1 MSRQTTSAER
11 RRLNVMTEKHHPAYV
26 VWELTLR
33 CDHACRHCGSRAGA
47 ARPDELGTEA
57 ALDIVRQLAEM
68 GAREVVLIGGEA
80 YLHEGFIEVLTAL
93 RRAGIS
99 PTVVS
104 GGLAIDADLARDMV
118 GAGVERVSVSVD
130 GLEQSH
136 DQLRMPGSF
145 AAATKALGHLKDAG
159 IRTGTNTTI
168 NRLNRADLEGLYE
181 HLRQAGVGAWQL
193 QIMVPMGRAAD
204 RPDMMLQPY
213 DLIEIMPR
221 VAALKKRAYE
231 DNILIMPGNNLGYF
245 GPEEALLRSLQPE
258 HRDCFLGCTAG
269 RFILG
274 IESDGSVKG
283 CLSLQSASYVAGNV
297 GEQSLAQLWEQAPKL
312 AFTRQRPVA
321 HLWGYCQECPFADP
335 CMSGCSFT
343 SHALF
348 GRPGNNPYCHFR
360 ARHFAKQGK
369 RERLVAE
376 KPASGK
382 PMDHGLFRIELED
395 LDAPDPGA
403 NLDPEQLVKISRK
416 PLRGDDPAWCR

>member
-1 MSRQTTSAER
+1 
-11 RRLNVMTEKHHPAYV
+11 MTEKHHPAYV

-47 ARPDELGTEA
+47 ARPEELGTEA
-57 ALDIVRQLAEM
+57 VLDIARQLAEM

-80 YLHEGFIEVLTAL
+80 YLHEAFLPVLATL
-93 RRAGIS
+93 RKADIA

-104 GGLAIDADLARDMV
+104 GGLGIDAAMARNIAEV
-118 GAGVERVSVSVD
+118 GVERVSVSVD

-145 AAATKALGHLKDAG
+145 AATSKAFGHLKEAG
-159 IRTGTNTTI
+159 IRMGCNTTI
-168 NRLNRADLEGLYE
+168 NRLNRAELEALYE
-181 HLRQAGVGAWQL
+181 HLKSSGIGAWQL

-213 DLIEIMPR
+213 DLLEIMPR

-231 DNILIMPGNNLGYF
+231 DGILIMPGNNLGYF
-245 GPEEALLRSLQPE
+245 GPEEALLRSQLPE

-283 CLSLQSASYVAGNV
+283 CLSLQSADYVAGNV
-297 GEQSLAQLWEQAPKL
+297 GELSLAELWEQAPKL
-312 AFTRQRPVA
+312 AFTRKRSVA

-360 ARHFAKQGK
+360 ARHYAKLGK
-369 RERLVAE
+369 RERLVAD

-382 PMDHGLFRIELED
+382 PMDHGLFRIVVEE

-403 NLDPEQLVKISRK
+403 GLDPEQLVKISRK
-416 PLRGDDPAWCR
+416 PLGGDDPGWCR